1 MRKKCYSDREKLL
14 KFKAKGWEFEQFLEL
29 TIQNKLEQ
37 FNSIWKMNSEFQ
49 NLISEDKSLVFIGD
63 DNDFFVNRKNP

>member
-37 FNSIWKMNSEFQ
+37 FNSNWKKILGFRNMQEKLEKVS
-49 NLISEDKSLVFIGD
+49 
-63 DNDFFVNRKNP
+63 